1 MLNINIQETL
11 YPSRFLESTHFTLE
25 NNLRVESIYVIH
37 SIFVLVNTL
46 VSVKFFFLNTMKSLN
61 FQRSIC

>member
-11 YPSRFLESTHFTLE
+11 YPSRFLESTHFILE

-46 VSVKFFFLNTMKSLN
+46 VSVKYFFL
-61 FQRSIC
+61 I